1 MKIHQKDLDKFLKD
15 DNDNK
20 SDLENFLD
28 KEVVAKK
35 IKHFYEQ
42 EKKES
47 KKMYANQDNK
57 RKKSNY

>member
-1 MKIHQKDLDKFLKD
+1 MRIHQRDLDKFLKD
-15 DNDNK
+15 ETE

-28 KEVVAKK
+28 KEEVTKK

-47 KKMYANQDNK
+47 KKVYANQDMK
-57 RKKSNY
+57 RKKI